1 MYVYV
6 YVYVC
11 MCARL
16 LKLYLILYI
25 INEILIMLLANLAY
39 NSQIYINIYIIFES
53 LLTLSKFFFKLIKD
67 FLFISLRS
75 MLYLILK
82 ALYI

>member
-1 MYVYV
+1 M
-6 YVYVC
+6 YVC
-11 MCARL
+11 MYACMYVSV

-39 NSQIYINIYIIFES
+39 NSQIYIYKIFES
-53 LLTLSKFFFKLIKD
+53 LLTLSKFFRKFIKD

>member
-1 MYVYV
+1 
-6 YVYVC
+6 
-11 MCARL
+11 
-16 LKLYLILYI
+16 
-25 INEILIMLLANLAY
+25 MLLANLAY
-39 NSQIYINIYIIFES
+39 NSQIYIYIYIYIYKIFES
-53 LLTLSKFFFKLIKD
+53 LLTLSKFFRKFIKD